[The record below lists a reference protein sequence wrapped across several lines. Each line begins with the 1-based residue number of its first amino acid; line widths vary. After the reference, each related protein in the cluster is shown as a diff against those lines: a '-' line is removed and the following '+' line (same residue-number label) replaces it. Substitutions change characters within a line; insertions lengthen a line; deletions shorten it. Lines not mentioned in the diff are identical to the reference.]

1 MRERYSKLEL
11 DLRIDNYIQNLT
23 YLERLIIV
31 FRLLSKKLRRWQIL
45 SSKDQTQ
52 TKPDRSPVYLS
63 KNLEGNLQILR
74 EVLGQSSD
82 VIIRE
87 MKISSDSNVDAAVIY
102 IDGMVDRN
110 LLNRD
115 ILQPLMFNLQL
126 IKDHIRQN
134 HSSLIDFIKSS
145 VLTVGQITG
154 TEDIDRVISDVLKGH
169 TAILVEGV
177 NQTLLIDAKGWETRG
192 IEQTTNEVSI
202 RGPKDSFTE
211 TLRTNTTLLRRKI
224 RDPRLTFQSLQIGE
238 RSKTDVAVVY
248 IKGITPD
255 SLIEEINQRLKRI
268 DADAVLDSSYI
279 EQFIE
284 DNPISLFPTIG
295 YTERP
300 DVTAAK
306 ILEGRAAIL
315 VDGSPMALTMPFL
328 FIEGFQNPE
337 DYYAHPFFASL
348 IRWVRLLGFILSI
361 YLPGVFVSLKAF
373 HPELF
378 PTPLL
383 VSVAGAREGLP
394 FPVVLEALLMLM
406 LFEVLREAGLRM
418 PRSLGQAV
426 SIVGALVIGQAA
438 VSAGLVGAPMVIV
451 IAATAIASFLVV
463 PFADIG
469 ALLRLLMTIV
479 AGFLG
484 LFGMIIVQLEILSY
498 LAGLRSLGVPY
509 LSPVAPLNIRGL
521 KDTFLRAPLWA
532 MDSRPASLNS
542 PDMRRQS
549 PDQMPQVPKTE
560 SNQGGNQ

>member
-1 MRERYSKLEL
+1 M
-11 DLRIDNYIQNLT
+11 
-23 YLERLIIV
+23 
-31 FRLLSKKLRRWQIL
+31 FRLLSRKLRRWQIL

-52 TKPDRSPVYLS
+52 TNPERSPVYLS

-74 EVLGQSSD
+74 EALGQSSD

-102 IDGMVDRN
+102 IDGLVDRN

-134 HSSLIDFIKSS
+134 HASLIDFIKSS

-169 TAILVEGV
+169 TAILAEGV

-268 DADAVLDSSYI
+268 DTDAVLDSSYI

-532 MDSRPASLNS
+532 MDSRPESL
-542 PDMRRQS
+542 DLVDKKRQG